1 MNKKK
6 RQTVEDKDK
15 MKRLQ
20 RRYAK
25 WKEKQRLN
33 ELLEMEENF
42 TDEFN
47 PLDFDLERPW

>member
-1 MNKKK
+1 MNRKK
-6 RQTVEDKDK
+6 RQAEENKDR

-25 WKEKQRLN
+25 WKEKQRLD

-42 TDEFN
+42 TDEFSS
-47 PLDFDLERPW
+47 LDFDLERRW